1 MIKRVM
7 TPLLKPGDIIVPAE
21 KLTSVQRYTAPR
33 RGARDWLIIAV
44 YRKAMWEA
52 MWKADNF
59 YVVVYVVFGT
69 TDVITTVGHE
79 ADRWSVF
86 REDDL
91 CQAQE

>member
-21 KLTSVQRYTAPR
+21 KLTSVQRYSTPR

-44 YRKAMWEA
+44 YRKAMWE
-52 MWKADNF
+52 ADNF

-79 ADRWSVF
+79 TDRWSVF

-91 CQAQE
+91 